1 MRLGTILLGCEML
14 TLCAC
19 NRPAQHSS
27 DEQQPTNA
35 ISTNNVA
42 VNKAGS
48 PDDRTP
54 LNEPKGPIDPKSV
67 EAAGQMVQSY
77 GGLIEQGRWTE
88 ANALWGDSALAM
100 KFETDL
106 AQLADVHLEIGNL
119 GEPVTAGVTRKAV
132 VKNRNRLNLHRRFR
146 KPLLQF
152 RFCCLERKV
161 ANEQLLQSVTHLQQ
175 PRRFFREIR
184 QPLARPATPRAL
196 RRDGQ

>member
-1 MRLGTILLGCEML
+1 MRLGTILLGCSML

-42 VNKAGS
+42 VNKAAS

-67 EAAGQMVQSY
+67 EAAGQIVQGY
-77 GGLIEQGRWTE
+77 GALIEQGRWTE

-119 GEPVTAGVTRKAV
+119 GEPEGAAGSIYVTMPVIFYGDLHNGQPFRRSADVT
-132 VKNRNRLNLHRRFR
+132 
-146 KPLLQF
+146 
-152 RFCCLERKV
+152 
-161 ANEQLLQSVTHLQQ
+161 
-175 PRRFFREIR
+175 
-184 QPLARPATPRAL
+184 L
-196 RRDGQ
+196 RRVNDVPGSTDAQRRWHIERIDWAS